1 MKKYLW
7 LMLIVAVA
15 GFLRFYRLTGVPPA
29 LNSDEV
35 AIGYNAYSILKT
47 GRDEYGIQYPLTF
60 RSFDDYK
67 MPVYVYMVA
76 DSMKLFGFGDFAVR
90 FPSAFFGTLTVLLT
104 YFLVKELF
112 KRHDIANVSA
122 FLLAVSPW
130 SVQFSRAGYEAN
142 VAVFFVVLGVYLFL
156 KKSFVLSSVAFSL
169 SAWTYLTPRIF
180 VPLLLLGFA
189 LIYARELWKKKL
201 EVGLSILVGVILLLP
216 IIRMSLSAQG
226 QMRATGVSAF
236 ANPDDLK
243 KSVSRIALDNS
254 KGLRIFTIADNRRVT
269 YAITFLR
276 GYFSHFDPNFL
287 FLDKSIDKYRAPDV
301 GLLYLFELPLLL
313 TGLYMLVRKWNS
325 SSAVLF
331 WWVLVAPVAAA
342 FTLQLPHP
350 VRTLVFLPSFQIICA
365 VGLIT
370 VWNRLRRIRI
380 VLIMTVVFS
389 VIYYLHQ
396 YFVFLPVEDASYWY
410 VGRREMVEK
419 INTVKHGYDT
429 VYVSNSLDFPYIFYL
444 YYSPVEPP
452 VYQKQGGTASGGFN
466 EQKNHVGNVR
476 FRSISISLCV
486 SKDKNIFA
494 GLPREVFKT
503 SPVIDTV
510 YYPDGSPAIVLF
522 GCPLAG
528 DEDLTKILLR

>member
-1 MKKYLW
+1 MRKQYW
-7 LMLIVAVA
+7 IIGIMLAA
-15 GFLRFYRLTGVPPA
+15 GLLRFWHITQVPPA

-47 GRDEYGIQYPLTF
+47 GRDEYAIQYPLTF

-76 DSMKLFGFGDFAVR
+76 AGMKVFGFGDFAVR

-112 KRHDIANVSA
+112 KRQDIANVSA

-142 VAVFFVVLGVYLFL
+142 VAVLFIVLGVYFFL
-156 KKSFVLSSVAFSL
+156 RKSFILSSVVFSF
-169 SAWTYLTPRIF
+169 SVWTYLTPRIF
-180 VPLLLLGFA
+180 VPLLVLGLA
-189 LIYARELWKKKL
+189 LIYAEDLWKKKL
-201 EVGLSILVGVILLLP
+201 AVGLSILVGVVLLLP
-216 IIRMSLSAQG
+216 IIRMSLSSQG

-254 KGLRIFTIADNRRVT
+254 RGLRIFTIADNRRVT

-301 GLLYLFELPLLL
+301 GLLYLFEFPILLA
-313 TGLYMLVRKWNS
+313 GAYVLVRKWS
-325 SSAVLF
+325 RSSAALF
-331 WWVLVAPVAAA
+331 YWVIAAPVAAA

-350 VRTLVFLPSFQIICA
+350 VRTLVFLPVFQIISA
-365 VGLIT
+365 VGLVA
-370 VWNRLRRIRI
+370 VWNKVRRLRIMIIAVI
-380 VLIMTVVFS
+380 VLSVV
-389 VIYYLHQ
+389 YYLHQ
-396 YFVFLPVEDASYWY
+396 YFVFLPIENASYWY

-419 INTVKHGYDT
+419 INTVSHGYDT

-444 YYSPVEPP
+444 YYSPIDPLT
-452 VYQKQGGTASGGFN
+452 YQRQGGTVSGGFD
-466 EQKNHVGNVR
+466 EQKNHVGTIK
-476 FRSISISLCV
+476 FRSISTSLCV
-486 SKDKNIFA
+486 SKDRNLFV
-494 GLPREVFKT
+494 GLPGEVFKT
-503 SPVIDTV
+503 APVVDTV
-510 YYPDGSPAIVLF
+510 YYPDRSPALVF
-522 GCPLAG
+522 FECPLAG
-528 DEDLTKILLR
+528 DEGFTKISL